1 MGTSPVYPKI
11 IGRLDG
17 LLFPRAASL
26 LVSALTLPLALW
38 RWGRRRFHMI
48 RLGAKFPGPFA
59 MPIVGNA
66 LDPGT
71 IDAAGDKWRSRRKR
85 LTPAFHFKILD
96 QFQSVILNCGNEFVR
111 QLQKRAGGAAFDVW
125 PLVKLLTLDVI
136 CETAMGVKMNAQ
148 INSSSKYV
156 NAVEEISDITVKR
169 IIQPW
174 LHIDFIFYLSSI
186 GRKYKKCL
194 EVLHGTTDK
203 GHDTTASAISFTMF
217 ALSRHQDVQEKVLEE
232 LKTVFDRSQPLEP
245 TMQQI
250 SELKYL
256 EMVVKESLRIYPPV
270 PLFYRDTNQ
279 DEKLPSSQRFAMLEL
294 KSIIAKVVWNFRILP
309 DLDFEPVMSWKLVLK
324 TENGVRLRLEQ
335 RS

>member
-1 MGTSPVYPKI
+1 MTSLI
-11 IGRLDG
+11 NQ
-17 LLFPRAASL
+17 AASL
-26 LVSALTLPLALW
+26 LVSALALPLALW

-71 IDAAGDKWRSRRKR
+71 IDITAIFNWGYDMLMKYTPLFRYYIGPYLIITSTHPKDNERILSGYKFLNKSHLYNKFLEPWLGDGLLLSHGDKWRSRRKR

-111 QLQKRAGGAAFDVW
+111 QLQKRAGGVAFDVW

-148 INSSSKYV
+148 IDRNSKYV

-174 LHIDFIFYLSSI
+174 LHIDFIFYLSSL

-194 EVLHGTTDK
+194 EVLHGTTDE
-203 GHDTTASAISFTMF
+203 
-217 ALSRHQDVQEKVLEE
+217 V
-232 LKTVFDRSQPLEP
+232 
-245 TMQQI
+245 
-250 SELKYL
+250 
-256 EMVVKESLRIYPPV
+256 RIC
-270 PLFYRDTNQ
+270 FN
-279 DEKLPSSQRFAMLEL
+279 
-294 KSIIAKVVWNFRILP
+294 ILP
-309 DLDFEPVMSWKLVLK
+309 LVLVSFV
-324 TENGVRLRLEQ
+324 TSITVSQ
-335 RS
+335 I